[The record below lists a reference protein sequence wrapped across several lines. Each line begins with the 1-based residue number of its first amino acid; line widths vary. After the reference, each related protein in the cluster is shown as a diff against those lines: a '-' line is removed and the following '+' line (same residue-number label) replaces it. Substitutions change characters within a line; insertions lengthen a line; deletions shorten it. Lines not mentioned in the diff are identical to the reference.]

1 MLLALKVRSI
11 SSLKVLLGG
20 EGVMKK
26 ITVFILTFL
35 LTIGLLAC
43 GSDKTSEQD
52 DIGSDGEQKLAKE
65 LKVFNWGDYLPDSVI
80 KGFEEKYGVDV
91 IYDPYSSNAEMLT
104 KLKSGAVKYD
114 IVVPTDYIAARMI
127 SQDLLAEL
135 NMDNLPNFKN
145 IAEPFHNRDFDPGN
159 KYTVPYLYGSIG
171 LAFNKAKTSNVTGWK
186 DLWNPDNAGHVL
198 LSDVGREAVAIALQ
212 KEGLSVNDASDESLT
227 KAKAALEELDPNVF
241 LYDSEPA
248 DDLVGD
254 QVWIAAAYSGAVAKA
269 MKTNKDLDFILPEE
283 GGVLWMDNLAIPK
296 ISENKYTAEVF
307 INYLLE
313 PEVSKLLT
321 DEIPYSNPNSKA
333 VELMTDE
340 EKNNPA
346 SYPPNEALEKAEWFE
361 DLGPDLP
368 KVDRVWREVIGQ

>member
-1 MLLALKVRSI
+1 
-11 SSLKVLLGG
+11 
-20 EGVMKK
+20 MKK
-26 ITVFILTFL
+26 FTAIFVTLV
-35 LTIGLLAC
+35 LTIGLIAC
-43 GSDKTSEQD
+43 SSDTSSNQS
-52 DIGSDGEQKLAKE
+52 GNKDGEQKLAKE
-65 LKVFNWGDYLPDSVI
+65 LKVFNWGEYLPDSVI
-80 KGFEEKYGVDV
+80 EGFEEEYGVDV

-135 NMDNLPNFKN
+135 NMGNIPNFKN
-145 IAEPFHNRDFDPGN
+145 IAEPFHERDFDPGN

-171 LAFNKAKTSNVTGWK
+171 IAFNKAKTSNVTGWK
-186 DLWNPDNAGHVL
+186 DLWNPDYAGHVL
-198 LSDVGREAVAIALQ
+198 LSDVAREAVAIALQ
-212 KEGLSVNDASDESLT
+212 KEGLSVNDASDESLE

-241 LYDSEPA
+241 LYDSEPS
-248 DDLVGD
+248 DDLAGD
-254 QVWIAAAYSGAVAKA
+254 QVWIAAAYSGAVGKA
-269 MKTNKDLDFILPEE
+269 MNTNKDLDFILPSE

-333 VELMTDE
+333 VELMSDE
-340 EKNNPA
+340 QKNNPA
-346 SYPPNEALEKAEWFE
+346 SYPPDDALKNAEWFE

-368 KVDRVWREVIGQ
+368 KIDRVWREVIGQ